1 MENGKYLFR
10 VSAINDNGQSEPLT
24 AENPIIAKMPY
35 GMFIDSYNDIYM
47 YIYPFLFTYS

>member
-35 GMFIDSYNDIYM
+35 GMFTDSYNN
-47 YIYPFLFTYS
+47 IYPFLFMYS